1 MYCPV
6 CGKENSQNAKFCIY
20 CGNEFVTNTNTQT
33 QPQAI
38 STSKPKRK
46 PWIGIIIGLAAFLV
60 STAIVA
66 PIVANSYSNN
76 SSPSANLNAPKI
88 ESNNDFV
95 SGEHV
100 ITKEYFSEVHDTIS
114 STIILLARG
123 DEVMTISGNFFLSDL
138 TLSEFDDVKYNFETM
153 QEFVENNNI
162 DNILINISETQYS
175 YSITFSFTNL
185 NYESGELAAK
195 TAAELLGFSF
205 TSGHIKLSEAE
216 NTLLTNGYILK
227 AEY

>member
-1 MYCPV
+1 MYCPL

-20 CGNEFVTNTNTQT
+20 CGNKFVTNTDTQT

-38 STSKPKRK
+38 PTAKPKRK
-46 PWIGIIIGLAAFLV
+46 PWIGIIIGVAAFLV
-60 STAIVA
+60 STAIIA
-66 PIVANSYSNN
+66 PIVASSYTNN
-76 SSPSANLNAPKI
+76 TTPSANFSIPEI
-88 ESNNDFV
+88 ESSNDFV
-95 SGEHV
+95 SGEHIV
-100 ITKEYFSEVHDTIS
+100 TKEYFSEVDDTIS
-114 STIILLARG
+114 STIILIARG

-138 TLSEFDDVKYNFETM
+138 TVSEFDDVKYNFETM
-153 QEFVENNNI
+153 QELVENNNI

-185 NYESGELAAK
+185 NYESGESAAK

-205 TSGHIKLSEAE
+205 TAGNIKLSEAE
-216 NTLLTNGYILK
+216 STLLTNGYILK